1 MKKSLC
7 LALLVSVGVTLSG
20 CGDSS
25 PSGDQKNAKNAA
37 ASAAKKSA
45 GGAAWDE
52 KAQKYIRLNNRLISF
67 LANNRSK
74 RLSAD
79 AVKKGNFKD
88 IRTDSWIFNNS
99 FVNDLKAAIA
109 LPGAFPEEV
118 DNSAKKLLAA
128 IEKYVPTW
136 NQLQE
141 YNKSKKYEDDSGAK
155 GKELLAIYIEGIEAL
170 QQAGQALD
178 KQVDLIAK
186 EAHQKA
192 LAEYKKTG
200 RLLEMHTLEAMG
212 AAEKII
218 EMFDSTDDFK
228 DQAKIDAAN
237 AQLALMET
245 NLEAMKA
252 EHAKRKE
259 KNPKSLP
266 SIDRYDSI
274 HNKLI
279 AFAGIYR
286 ESRKQPSRFNDAVKE
301 YNQAVEE
308 KNRM

>member
-25 PSGDQKNAKNAA
+25 PPGDQKNAK
-37 ASAAKKSA
+37 SAAPAPQKNA

-52 KAQKYIRLNNRLISF
+52 KAQKYIRLNNDLIRF
-67 LANNRSK
+67 LAK
-74 RLSAD
+74 RQTAEAL
-79 AVKKGNFKD
+79 KKGNFKE
-88 IRTDSWIFNNS
+88 IRSDSWIFGDS
-99 FVNDLKAAIA
+99 FVKNLKAAIE
-109 LPGAFPEEV
+109 LPGAFPVEV
-118 DNSAKKLLAA
+118 DDSAKKLLAA
-128 IEKYVPTW
+128 IEKYVPAW
-136 NQLQE
+136 NQLRE
-141 YNKSKKYEDDSGAK
+141 YNKSKKYEDDGGAK
-155 GKELLAIYIEGIEAL
+155 GKELLAVYIEGIEAL

-186 EAHQKA
+186 EAHQRA

-218 EMFDSTDDFK
+218 EMFDSTADFK

-245 NLEAMKA
+245 SLEAMKA

-266 SIDRYDSI
+266 TIDRYNSI
-274 HNKLI
+274 HEKLV
-279 AFAGIYR
+279 AFAGAYR

-301 YNQAVEE
+301 YNKAVEE